1 MNEKPQS
8 QEKIIKKYFEMPDG
22 RKEWSVT
29 GELGSISFWVDE
41 MTSEVAKRCGEKF
54 FGGVETHY
62 NKKSKPD
69 YLDIDAHH
77 ASCLHNG
84 GECWHDGTSLWAS
97 EYWIPHILPLGQD
110 AIWQRLTQAYRDN
123 FKPDESEAA

>member
-1 MNEKPQS
+1 MSDPQTT
-8 QEKIIKKYFEMPDG
+8 EKITKKYFEMPDG

-29 GELGSISFWVDE
+29 GESGSVSFWVCE
-41 MTSEVAKRCGEKF
+41 TVSELSIKWGERF

-69 YLDIDAHH
+69 YLDKNSHH
-77 ASCLHNG
+77 ESCLHNA

-110 AIWQRLTQAYRDN
+110 AIWQRLVQAYREN
-123 FKPDESEAA
+123 FKQEESEAA